1 MILLRLSQLEG
12 RADDGRERQRGAGSF
27 GFGLSMKELPAD
39 SLELVSNVE
48 RRQMIKFG

>member
-1 MILLRLSQLEG
+1 LEG

-39 SLELVSNVE
+39 SLELVSDVE
-48 RRQMIKFG
+48 LLLLEVHGIMR